1 MKLAVQI
8 FLLLAFGL
16 SASAQTRPA
25 SVLIDEFQNG
35 NCEEIWARLDMLA
48 VQMNNDPS
56 ATGTVSISGVVN
68 DVRDNL
74 YYEAMVVGYFAD
86 RRMSDR
92 VNIIR
97 TALQQK
103 RHFELWLTPANSEPP
118 VVHPAE
124 WPLEYPENAK
134 PFIFTERENYMVTVS
149 VCLPVDELALLA
161 KVLGVNPKA
170 RTNVVLKVPSH
181 KEFALRKR
189 KVIKILTTNY
199 SIPRSQIRIFEQ
211 LGFKKDPHG
220 IESNTEYWL
229 VP

>member
-1 MKLAVQI
+1 MKSASHI
-8 FLLLAFGL
+8 FFVLVLGL
-16 SASAQTRPA
+16 SVAAQTRPA

-35 NCEEIWARLDMLA
+35 NCEQIWARLDSLA
-48 VQMNNDPS
+48 IRMNADPT
-56 ATGTVSISGVVN
+56 ATGTVSISGAIN
-68 DVRDNL
+68 DIRNNL
-74 YYEAMVVGYFAD
+74 YYDAMIRGYFAD
-86 RRMSDR
+86 RRMSER
-92 VNIIR
+92 VKIIR
-97 TALQQK
+97 TDLQQK
-103 RHFELWLTPANSEPP
+103 RHFELWLTPANAEPP
-118 VVHPAE
+118 VVHAAD
-124 WPLEYPENAK
+124 WPLEYPEHAK
-134 PFIFTERENYMVTVS
+134 PFIFTEGENYMVTVS
-149 VCLPVDELALLA
+149 VCLYVDEVALLA
-161 KVLGVNPKA
+161 KVLKANPKA